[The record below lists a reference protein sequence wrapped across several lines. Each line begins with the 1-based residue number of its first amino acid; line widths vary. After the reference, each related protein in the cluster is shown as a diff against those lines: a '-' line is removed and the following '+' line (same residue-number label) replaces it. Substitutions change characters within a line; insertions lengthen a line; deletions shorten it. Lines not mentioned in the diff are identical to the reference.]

1 VLPVAEALRTAALH
15 LAGYDGGNVTVIP
28 TGYDSGQW
36 HPSGPKERSVLCVAG
51 CTTRARLL
59 IKGIDLFFAAARE
72 LKGERFILVGTP
84 SAVLSR
90 LGEPVPPN
98 VQVVPPV
105 AREELTSL
113 YQGAKVC
120 VQPSRSEGLPNAVCE
135 AMLSGCLP
143 VATDVGGTSAAI
155 GETGCRTCY
164 DVPGLVG
171 AIRDALQAPEDHG
184 ARARERIITLYP
196 VEQRMAALT
205 QLLSGDNR

>member
-1 VLPVAEALRTAALH
+1 
-15 LAGYDGGNVTVIP
+15 
-28 TGYDSGQW
+28 
-36 HPSGPKERSVLCVAG
+36 
-51 CTTRARLL
+51 
-59 IKGIDLFFAAARE
+59 
-72 LKGERFILVGTP
+72 
-84 SAVLSR
+84 
-90 LGEPVPPN
+90 
-98 VQVVPPV
+98 VVPPV
-105 AREELTSL
+105 AREELPSL
-113 YQGAKVC
+113 YQGAKVY

-155 GETGCRTCY
+155 GETGWLVPAN

-205 QLLSGDNR
+205 QLLSGENR